1 MSFLSGTLRIT
12 ATNTPLTEWI
22 ATAHAVSDGR
32 LVGRCQLV
40 SEGDTPV
47 PFEIDCGEYLQAC
60 LITVAP
66 AMGDGWQPHTA
77 MVEGSLRVPTDN
89 GLPIVLLAEHAPAGP
104 DPYAD
109 QVVLFLPLDSDF
121 LDTQGHEVIVE
132 PGTQLVPDKPPQTL
146 DGSQSALFHGDTSTQ
161 WTTGI
166 TATHAD
172 LELGTQDFT
181 LEFWVM
187 PGTQDN
193 REEILLQLSK
203 ADGSTT
209 VTVWNNAA
217 LGRFRVE
224 ISDPWNISG
233 TLRWLTWSQVA
244 ISRQGAA
251 WRVFLDG
258 QILGIDYG
266 GKNVVGVQSLSLGRG
281 FDANA
286 SRFSGNLARVKL
298 TLGSARYWDNF
309 IPSFLTLAQP
319 AMTGNGEP
327 DWPTVDRDTVSDGDV
342 TWRRI
347 GRIVQPITHGYFLPE
362 PGW

>member
-1 MSFLSGTLRIT
+1 MSLLTGTLRI
-12 ATNTPLTEWI
+12 ADANNPLTDWVV
-22 ATAHAVSDGR
+22 TAQAVSDGH
-32 LVGRCQLV
+32 LVGRTEIM
-40 SEGDTPV
+40 SAGDTPV
-47 PFEIDCGEYLQAC
+47 PFEIDCGDYLQAC
-60 LITVAP
+60 LMTVAP
-66 AMGDGWQPHTA
+66 AMGGVWQPN
-77 MVEGSLRVPTDN
+77 EGIAEGWKRVPTDN
-89 GLPIVLLAEHAPAGP
+89 SLPIVLVAEQAPAGP
-104 DPYAD
+104 DPYAE
-109 QVVLFLPLDSDF
+109 QVVLFLPLDDDF
-121 LDTQGHEVIVE
+121 LDTQGHAVTVE
-132 PGTQLVPDKPPQTL
+132 PGTQLVPDKPPQTR
-146 DGSQSALFHGDTSTQ
+146 DGRQSALFHGDTSTQ

-187 PGTQDN
+187 PGTRDN
-193 REEILLQLSK
+193 REEILLQLSN

-244 ISRQGAA
+244 ISRQGTA

-266 GKNVVGVQSLSLGRG
+266 GKNVVGVHSLSLGRG

-286 SRFSGNLARVKL
+286 PRFSGNLARVKL

-309 IPSFLTLAQP
+309 TPSFLTLAQP
-319 AMTGNGEP
+319 ALSGGGEP
-327 DWPTVDRDTVSDGDV
+327 DWPTVDGDTVSDGDV
-342 TWRRI
+342 IWRRI

>member
-12 ATNTPLTEWI
+12 ATNTPLTEWV
-22 ATAHAVSDGR
+22 ATAHAVSDGH
-32 LVGRCQLV
+32 LVGRCQIL

-66 AMGDGWQPHTA
+66 AMGEAWRPSEAIAVGWK
-77 MVEGSLRVPTDN
+77 RVPSDN
-89 GLPIVLLAEHAPAGP
+89 ALPIVLVAEQAPAGP

-121 LDTQGHEVIVE
+121 LDTQGHEVMVE

-146 DGSQSALFHGDTSTQ
+146 DGSQSAQFYADTSAL
-161 WTTGI
+161 TTGI

-172 LELGTQDFT
+172 FALGTQPFT
-181 LEFWVM
+181 LEFWAM

-193 REEILLQLSK
+193 REEILLQLSN

-224 ISDPWNISG
+224 ISDPRNISG
-233 TLRWLTWSQVA
+233 TLRWLTWAHLAVC
-244 ISRQGAA
+244 RQGTV

-258 QILGIDYG
+258 QLLGMDYG
-266 GKNVVGVQSLSLGRG
+266 GKNVTAVQSLYLGRG

-286 SRFSGNLARVKL
+286 PRFSGNLARVKL
-298 TLGSARYWDNF
+298 TLGVARYWDTF
-309 IPSFLTLAQP
+309 TPSFLTLAQP
-319 AMTGNGEP
+319 AMTGDGEP
-327 DWPTVDRDTVSDGDV
+327 EWPTGDGDTVTDGDV

-347 GRIVQPITHGYFLPE
+347 GRIVQPMTHGYFLPQA
-362 PGW
+362 GW